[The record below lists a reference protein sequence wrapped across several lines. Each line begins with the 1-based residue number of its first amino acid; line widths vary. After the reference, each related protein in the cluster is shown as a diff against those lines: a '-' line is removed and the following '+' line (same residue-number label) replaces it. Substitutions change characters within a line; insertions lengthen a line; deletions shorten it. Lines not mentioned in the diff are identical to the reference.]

1 MKKTEILKYL
11 KDIKIDLKMQ
21 AALTLLNSRRELD
34 ESNISLSFQHRDRIK
49 RVGKEI
55 GLDIDFVS
63 NKLIFKSPVGL
74 FEIKN
79 YTNKKKVSTC
89 KDINGVCQLSMFY
102 SEDCETVLESK
113 PLEIGYSFDEKR
125 LKYTNIFFQYTA
137 VNMNLYSVDL
147 MNISS
152 MTIDDRNNLSKP
164 VEDTEQVDDVP
175 KFIKAKINT
184 NKEFKK
190 VKE

>member
-1 MKKTEILKYL
+1 
-11 KDIKIDLKMQ
+11 
-21 AALTLLNSRRELD
+21 
-34 ESNISLSFQHRDRIK
+34 
-49 RVGKEI
+49 
-55 GLDIDFVS
+55 
-63 NKLIFKSPVGL
+63 
-74 FEIKN
+74 
-79 YTNKKKVSTC
+79 
-89 KDINGVCQLSMFY
+89 
-102 SEDCETVLESK
+102 
-113 PLEIGYSFDEKR
+113 
-125 LKYTNIFFQYTA
+125 
-137 VNMNLYSVDL
+137 MNLYSVDL